1 MENRAKPEDLR
12 AMAARYLMSAKRK
25 DGSPVDPVARFHL
38 TNGAKVHNIHANADL
53 SANGLA
59 QSSGAMVN
67 YRYELSEV
75 EKNHENFAYEY
86 TVAAEKPVRALSK
99 VIP

>member
-1 MENRAKPEDLR
+1 M
-12 AMAARYLMSAKRK
+12 
-25 DGSPVDPVARFHL
+25 
-38 TNGAKVHNIHANADL
+38 HNIHANADL

-59 QSSGAMVN
+59 QSSRAIVN

-75 EKNHENFAYEY
+75 EKNHENFAYQH

-99 VIP
+99 VIPY

>member
-1 MENRAKPEDLR
+1 
-12 AMAARYLMSAKRK
+12 MAAHYLISAKRK

-53 SANGLA
+53 SVNGLA

-75 EKNHENFAYEY
+75 EKNHENFGNEY
-86 TVAAEKPVRALSK
+86 TVAAEKPVHALSK
-99 VIP
+99 VIPY